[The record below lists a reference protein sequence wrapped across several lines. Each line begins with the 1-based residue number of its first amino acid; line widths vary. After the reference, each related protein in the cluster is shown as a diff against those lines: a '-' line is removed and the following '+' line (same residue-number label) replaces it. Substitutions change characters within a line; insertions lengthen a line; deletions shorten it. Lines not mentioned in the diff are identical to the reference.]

1 MAVVA
6 VSLLA
11 LLATYCYRVP
21 SVLAIPDRKE
31 GEEGEWPMR
40 RAYRLEDFLWTGS
53 GDGALPPGPGQG
65 PAASGAHAPATTT
78 VFRTT
83 TVLTTVFPTS
93 TPTLV
98 VVVVTSSPVVS
109 PPATSIRPTP
119 TLAPGGPSSSAPPP
133 PPPPPPAPTEPD
145 PGWTAEQRYWLLTVV
160 KQPPGRPPPTLRE
173 LEARLAR
180 LYRIAFDR
188 QQERHLGLGNAS
200 APAPAGRLRRAP
212 AGPVSVRLLEA
223 APLAG
228 DDAPLRLV
236 YAVSV
241 GGRPVPAVA
250 AAYDMRLLSDAEVSA
265 ELGMPVLT
273 KAEPFLKPAAEPLVG
288 DTWLLAGAAA
298 AAACLLLLFAVLL
311 ALGMG
316 KRKRGKRRVVSDAQ
330 APGAGGADNRAFVD
344 SEGAQRTEERAE
356 ESGRRRPSP
365 RLPGVA
371 PPPGPPPPV
380 AASVRE
386 EQTQTPRR
394 PASGSSGS
402 SSGACSSARASLVRR
417 RAQPAHHH
425 RKHRHH
431 HDQHHRRRQAQEQ
444 QQQAVEGAAKKRPRP
459 AATSVEEPEAED
471 MADGGARPVGDEAA
485 ADVPED
491 LPAQLVRISSA
502 VSPNSFLS
510 MPSIKAFPR
519 GANIPEPLARV
530 LEPVSVRHLDCDA
543 MGGVAPGAAR
553 RLARHGST
561 GGGDPGVVG
570 PLVWQLHCRQLQQQQ
585 QQHQHGGTEENT
597 DTEEIP
603 EEITQPETAG
613 SNVGHMRRR
622 FHELLD
628 DAFSLFGS
636 RSESPG
642 LEDGTSSPPMLH
654 RVHSAI
660 VRPVGGPPGVSAQRP
675 HTTELRRPATA
686 STPLTAAARPRGAWG
701 TVEHSPLSSAGRSRP
716 LSAGPFHRPRLP
728 TAPEVDCAL
737 VLCDSRLAPSDPA
750 VPLIA
755 AIKEELQKFSD
766 SAQPPVT
773 LPGSTSSKT

>member
-53 GDGALPPGPGQG
+53 GDGALPPQGPG
-65 PAASGAHAPATTT
+65 ASAAHAPATTT

-109 PPATSIRPTP
+109 P
-119 TLAPGGPSSSAPPP
+119 
-133 PPPPPPAPTEPD
+133 PD

-188 QQERHLGLGNAS
+188 QQERHLGLVNAT
-200 APAPAGRLRRAP
+200 AAAPAGRLRRAP

-228 DDAPLRLV
+228 EDAPLRLV

-273 KAEPFLKPAAEPLVG
+273 KAERDGVPPLTDKPGTPKIRLGKQMVMRWGAININGGYSGKKVELAEAASKMGLDV
-288 DTWLLAGAAA
+288 LA
-298 AAACLLLLFAVLL
+298 VSDIR
-311 ALGMG
+311 
-316 KRKRGKRRVVSDAQ
+316 RKRGKRRVVSDAQ
-330 APGAGGADNRAFVD
+330 APAGGADNTAFVD

-417 RAQPAHHH
+417 RAQPAHHN

-471 MADGGARPVGDEAA
+471 MADDGAHPVGEDAA

-585 QQHQHGGTEENT
+585 QQQHGGTEENT

-603 EEITQPETAG
+603 EEITQPETTG

>member
-53 GDGALPPGPGQG
+53 GDGALPPQGPG
-65 PAASGAHAPATTT
+65 ASAAHAPATTT

-119 TLAPGGPSSSAPPP
+119 TLAPGGP
-133 PPPPPPAPTEPD
+133 D

-188 QQERHLGLGNAS
+188 QQERHLGLVNAS
-200 APAPAGRLRRAP
+200 AAAAAAPAGRLRRAP

-273 KAEPFLKPAAEPLVG
+273 KAEPFLKPAAEPL
-288 DTWLLAGAAA
+288 
-298 AAACLLLLFAVLL
+298 
-311 ALGMG
+311 
-316 KRKRGKRRVVSDAQ
+316 RKRGKRRVVSDAQ

-471 MADGGARPVGDEAA
+471 MADDGAHPVGDDAA

-570 PLVWQLHCRQLQQQQ
+570 PLVWQLHCRQLHYQVLL
-585 QQHQHGGTEENT
+585 EEPIKNT

-603 EEITQPETAG
+603 EEITQPETTG

>member
-1 MAVVA
+1 
-6 VSLLA
+6 
-11 LLATYCYRVP
+11 
-21 SVLAIPDRKE
+21 
-31 GEEGEWPMR
+31 MR

-53 GDGALPPGPGQG
+53 GDGALPPQGPG
-65 PAASGAHAPATTT
+65 ASAAHAPATTT

-109 PPATSIRPTP
+109 P
-119 TLAPGGPSSSAPPP
+119 
-133 PPPPPPAPTEPD
+133 PD

-188 QQERHLGLGNAS
+188 QQERHLGLVNAS
-200 APAPAGRLRRAP
+200 AAAPAGRLRRAP

-273 KAEPFLKPAAEPLVG
+273 KAERESAPRPHP
-288 DTWLLAGAAA
+288 AAA
-298 AAACLLLLFAVLL
+298 ATVRSLASALTHRAAHASHD
-311 ALGMG
+311 AT
-316 KRKRGKRRVVSDAQ
+316 RKMLDAQ

-471 MADGGARPVGDEAA
+471 MADNGAHPVGDDAA

-585 QQHQHGGTEENT
+585 QQQHGGTEENT

-603 EEITQPETAG
+603 EEITQPETTG

>member
-1 MAVVA
+1 
-6 VSLLA
+6 
-11 LLATYCYRVP
+11 
-21 SVLAIPDRKE
+21 
-31 GEEGEWPMR
+31 MR

-65 PAASGAHAPATTT
+65 PGASAAHAPATTT

-109 PPATSIRPTP
+109 P
-119 TLAPGGPSSSAPPP
+119 
-133 PPPPPPAPTEPD
+133 PD

-188 QQERHLGLGNAS
+188 QQERHLGLVNAS
-200 APAPAGRLRRAP
+200 AAAAAPAPAGRLRRAP

-402 SSGACSSARASLVRR
+402 SSGPCSSARASLVRR

-471 MADGGARPVGDEAA
+471 MADDGAHPVGDDAA

-585 QQHQHGGTEENT
+585 QHQHGEHA
-597 DTEEIP
+597 P
-603 EEITQPETAG
+603 
-613 SNVGHMRRR
+613 NVGHMRRR

>member
-1 MAVVA
+1 
-6 VSLLA
+6 
-11 LLATYCYRVP
+11 
-21 SVLAIPDRKE
+21 
-31 GEEGEWPMR
+31 MR

-53 GDGALPPGPGQG
+53 GDGALPPQGPG
-65 PAASGAHAPATTT
+65 ASAAHAPATTT

-109 PPATSIRPTP
+109 P
-119 TLAPGGPSSSAPPP
+119 
-133 PPPPPPAPTEPD
+133 PD

-188 QQERHLGLGNAS
+188 QQERHLGLVNAS
-200 APAPAGRLRRAP
+200 AAAAAPAGRLRRAP

-273 KAEPFLKPAAEPLVG
+273 KAEPFLKPAAEPLVV
-288 DTWLLAGAAA
+288 
-298 AAACLLLLFAVLL
+298 LLLFAVLL

-380 AASVRE
+380 ATSVRE

-394 PASGSSGS
+394 AASGSSGS

-431 HDQHHRRRQAQEQ
+431 HDQHHRRRQVQ
-444 QQQAVEGAAKKRPRP
+444 RPRP

-471 MADGGARPVGDEAA
+471 MADNGAHPVGDDAA

-585 QQHQHGGTEENT
+585 QHQHGGTEENT

-603 EEITQPETAG
+603 EEITQPEATG

-686 STPLTAAARPRGAWG
+686 STPLTGAARPRGAWG